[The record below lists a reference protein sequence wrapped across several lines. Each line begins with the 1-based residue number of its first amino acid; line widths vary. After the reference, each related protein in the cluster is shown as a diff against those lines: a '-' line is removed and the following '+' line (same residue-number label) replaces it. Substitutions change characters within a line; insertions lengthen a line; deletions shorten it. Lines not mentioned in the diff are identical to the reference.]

1 MMSVHSNRVAKL
13 LAAGVFVLSVSTAPL
28 AYADNDA
35 IPALEPA
42 PVPVA
47 SQPGGTAGCAPGQSL
62 DPSNGNCL
70 PDMTSVGNTQGDDVT
85 GDLQPRTTQDIT
97 STTVTG
103 VGADMVPN
111 INGYPCSGY
120 WESAACYAESQD
132 EVAVQPKSTISSSP

>member
-1 MMSVHSNRVAKL
+1 MSVHSNWVAKL
-13 LAAGVFVLSVSTAPL
+13 LVAGLFTLSVGTAPL

-35 IPALEPA
+35 IPAPEPGPE
-42 PVPVA
+42 PVS
-47 SQPGGTAGCAPGQSL
+47 SQPSGTATCAQGQSL

-111 INGYPCSGY
+111 INGYSCSGY
-120 WESAACYAESQD
+120 WESAACYEQSQD